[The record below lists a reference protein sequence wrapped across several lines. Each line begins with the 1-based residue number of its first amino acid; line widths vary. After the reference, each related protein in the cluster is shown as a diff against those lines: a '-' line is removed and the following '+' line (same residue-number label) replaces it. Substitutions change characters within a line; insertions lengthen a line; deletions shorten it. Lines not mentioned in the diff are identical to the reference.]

1 MKNTEIHVLARGV
14 IINQEH
20 ILLCKAL
27 RRDPPFYFLPG
38 GHVEHEES
46 AATALVREL
55 SEESGFNFEIKRFL
69 GCFEYTFVSER
80 TDPCHSHEYNL
91 LFEAYSKDLT
101 SSTMMPQLEE
111 HIILEWIPLGQLDQI
126 DFRPAS
132 LRHILSSWLKNN
144 LGRAFQSYMSTY
156 Q

>member
-1 MKNTEIHVLARGV
+1 MENKEIHVLARGV
-14 IINQEH
+14 IIDQDH

-27 RRDPPFYFLPG
+27 RRDPSFYFLPG

-46 AATALVREL
+46 AANALVREL
-55 SEESGFNFEIKRFL
+55 TEESGFNFEIERFL

-80 TDPCHSHEYNL
+80 KDPCHSHEYNL
-91 LFEAYSKDLT
+91 LFEAHAKNVT
-101 SSTMMPQLEE
+101 FSTKVPQLEE
-111 HIILEWIPLGQLDQI
+111 NIILEWVPLSTLNQI

-132 LRHILSSWLKNN
+132 LLPVLNSWLKKN
-144 LGRAFQSYMSTY
+144 LDQAFQSHLSTY